1 METRRIASRN
11 AAYQKFQVLKTNRQ
25 KRRRYGEFF
34 VEGVRN
40 LNEAVKNGWEI
51 SSFLYG
57 QGASLSGWAK
67 DMLADVPTACKDRKS
82 VV

>member
-40 LNEAVKNGWEI
+40 LNECSFAKKPQKN
-51 SSFLYG
+51 F
-57 QGASLSGWAK
+57 K
-67 DMLADVPTACKDRKS
+67 
-82 VV
+82 